1 MKIRFAN
8 KLLILGILLYIIAG
22 IMGLGKVNYSTI
34 VLLVAIIFL
43 AFGFFENVKLKWF
56 KLFKKR
62 TN

>member
-8 KLLILGILLYIIAG
+8 KFLILGILLYILAG
-22 IMGLGKVNYSTI
+22 IMGLGKVNYSII

-56 KLFKKR
+56 KSFKKR